1 MNLMLLILILTF
13 YELNQ
18 PQNPFQKRIVDV
30 AVLESYADAKSM
42 ISSYK
47 ADIDFYLVHLKIK
60 IKKGIKHL
68 NFIILDLD
76 ETR

>member
-1 MNLMLLILILTF
+1 MNLLLIILIVTF

-30 AVLESYADAKSM
+30 AILKSYADAKSM

-47 ADIDFYLVHLKIK
+47 ADLDFYLVCLK
-60 IKKGIKHL
+60 
-68 NFIILDLD
+68 D
-76 ETR
+76 TPR